1 MSTSIRSLRKRN
13 KQRRRLTL
21 GLRVPSYMAQ
31 WLADMTA
38 AGREHGFAVVFKKY
52 TKAQP

>member
-38 AGREHGFAVVFKKY
+38 AGRDIAVAFKKY
-52 TKAQP
+52 IKAQP

>member
-13 KQRRRLTL
+13 KQRRSAKLCA
-21 GLRVPSYMAQ
+21 PNYMAQ